1 MSWKTRCGI
10 AIGLLTAVAVAVG
23 TSLWWATSQSPEFYR
38 VADQQLVNPVV
49 RKQAAKQFV
58 EQSQQLVQNIQTS
71 SSWSQEFTDAQINA
85 WLAEE
90 FPRDFAEWMP
100 PEVSQPRV
108 QFRAD
113 GIRLGLRID
122 EPGQWSGVVSLQV
135 KVSVPAPNQLAI
147 QLQSIR
153 AGLVPVPIKAIIAQV
168 TEQAAE
174 NGVRIEWRKVGD
186 DDVAIVSLIHEG
198 EDAPQLEAVELSA
211 GLIRVTGSS
220 QPKEGAFQFEPR
232 RTERVAA
239 GDSEVSRRR

>member
-1 MSWKTRCGI
+1 MSWKLRCGI
-10 AIGLLTAVAVAVG
+10 ALGALTAVAVG
-23 TSLWWATSQSPEFYR
+23 GGITLWWATAQSPEFYR
-38 VADQQLVNPVV
+38 VADQQLANPVV
-49 RKQAAKQFV
+49 RKRDAKQFV
-58 EQSQQLVQNIQTS
+58 EQSQQLVQSIQTS

-90 FPRDFAEWMP
+90 LPRDYAEWMP

-108 QFRAD
+108 QLRGD
-113 GIRLGLRID
+113 GIRIGLRID
-122 EPGQWSGVVSLQV
+122 EPGPWSGVVSLHV

-153 AGLVPVPIKAIIAQV
+153 AGLVPVPIKAIIEQV
-168 TEQAAE
+168 TEQAEE

-198 EDAPQLEAVELSA
+198 ENAPQLEAVELSA

-220 QPKEGAFQFEPR
+220 QPKNGAFQFEPR
-232 RTERVAA
+232 LERVAQ
-239 GDSEVSRRR
+239 RR